1 MPSDGS
7 RNGGYH
13 GYLDRFSVI
22 GHCIVAEGWANH
34 RDLALWYRDELL
46 TINVGRINRS
56 DLVGHFGPDAA
67 AWGFSLAATLPEK
80 IIDRTKFRL
89 RFNAEMTIDPTE
101 AFSRFDDQKFLAM
114 VAKFRESVLS
124 GSSMLEI
131 GSRARS
137 GATYRNWFPTDIDY
151 VGLDVA
157 EGPNVDV
164 VADAHHMSRSLNR
177 RFNHMFSMA
186 VFEHILMPWKVA
198 LEMNKMMSDGGT
210 ALIISHGAWPLHEQP
225 WDFFRFSTE
234 SWRGI
239 FNLHTGFRLLDAQY
253 QYGASVVPHYIS
265 SNHEAEMSLGEVY
278 LLSGCV
284 AQRIGDAKVS
294 WDAEASEIY
303 EMQYSHG

>member
-1 MPSDGS
+1 
-7 RNGGYH
+7 
-13 GYLDRFSVI
+13 
-22 GHCIVAEGWANH
+22 
-34 RDLALWYRDELL
+34 
-46 TINVGRINRS
+46 
-56 DLVGHFGPDAA
+56 
-67 AWGFSLAATLPEK
+67 
-80 IIDRTKFRL
+80 DRTKFRL

-186 VFEHILMPWKVA
+186 V
-198 LEMNKMMSDGGT
+198 
-210 ALIISHGAWPLHEQP
+210 
-225 WDFFRFSTE
+225 
-234 SWRGI
+234 
-239 FNLHTGFRLLDAQY
+239 
-253 QYGASVVPHYIS
+253 
-265 SNHEAEMSLGEVY
+265 
-278 LLSGCV
+278 
-284 AQRIGDAKVS
+284 
-294 WDAEASEIY
+294 
-303 EMQYSHG
+303 